1 VSEESRAPGY
11 VIAATG
17 LRAEARIATRSPTIK
32 VAVGGGNAERLDRLI
47 RQAIAE
53 GGNAI
58 ISFGL
63 AAGLAPGLPAGTC
76 LVGFEVVHGGTRHT
90 ADPAWASRLK
100 AALAFAESA
109 TIAGVDRPLSKP
121 SEKQALHIES
131 AAAAADMESHI
142 VARIAA
148 EHGLPFAVL
157 RVIADPAERQ
167 IPPAALA
174 GMRPDG
180 GIDVRAV
187 LASLAGTPS
196 QLPALIQLAADTG
209 RAMAALFR
217 CHDLLGPG
225 FGFRDLG

>member
-1 VSEESRAPGY
+1 MSEESRAPGF

-17 LRAEARIATRSPTIK
+17 LRAEARIVARSPS
-32 VAVGGGNAERLDRLI
+32 VQVVVGGGEAERLDRLI

-76 LVGFEVVHGGTRHT
+76 LIGREVVHDGTRHS

-100 AALAFAESA
+100 AAVAFAESA

-121 SEKQALHIES
+121 LEKQALHVES
-131 AAAAADMESHI
+131 TAAAADMESHI
-142 VARIAA
+142 VARVAT
-148 EHGLPFAVL
+148 EHRLPFAVL
-157 RVIADPAERQ
+157 RVIADPAERP
-167 IPPAALA
+167 IPLAALA

-180 GIDVRAV
+180 GIDVLAV

-196 QLPALIQLAADTG
+196 QLPALIRLAADTR
-209 RAMAALFR
+209 RAMAALLR
-217 CHDLLGPG
+217 CHNLLGPG